1 MKYKARIVRRKGEI
15 EVKVSAVFTEE
26 EYAGIQRIADDVH
39 VNTDTVRGTEYD
51 LSLGYLRLL
60 CYWSDLWNNRASFP
74 DIITNAARRRRE
86 LVKHIAE
93 RATRKRRKRK

>member
-26 EYAGIQRIADDVH
+26 EYEGIQRISDDVH
-39 VNTDTVRGTEYD
+39 VNTDTVRGGEYD

-60 CYWSDLWNNRASFP
+60 CYWAELWNNRASFP

-86 LVKHIAE
+86 LIKHIAE
-93 RATRKRRKRK
+93 RASRKRRKRK